1 MYPEVNSSL
10 FKEMISEYEKVKLT
24 GISFYQ
30 FVAER
35 YVKKNII
42 THDEFSIYVTAY
54 AMRPV
59 TSNNVS
65 QF

>member
-1 MYPEVNSSL
+1 MHPDVNTEL
-10 FKEMISEYEKVKLT
+10 FKKMVEEFEKVKPT

-35 YVKKNII
+35 YVNKDII

-54 AMRPV
+54 AMRPT
-59 TSNNVS
+59 TSTTAES
-65 QF
+65 F